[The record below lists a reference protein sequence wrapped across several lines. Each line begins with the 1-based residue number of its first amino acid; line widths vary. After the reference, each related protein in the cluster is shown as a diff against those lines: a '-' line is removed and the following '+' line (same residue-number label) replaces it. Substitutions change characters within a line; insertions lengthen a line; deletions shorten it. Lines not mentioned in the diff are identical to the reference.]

1 MHPLPSPTRS
11 DPPAYIGHRCK
22 WHRIPASRNLS
33 QPGQIDPAGLDWA
46 RTYEAST
53 GRTDTLTVMRDAT
66 EVFFSD
72 LDYDPAGNVTAR
84 TQRVGGLAD
93 AWTYDYDPA
102 GRMVA
107 ADGPGTA
114 SDASYGW
121 DGASNRISLTV
132 AGATDATVYDT
143 AGLPVSSSGA
153 SGSVTYA
160 HDGEGN
166 LTAIDRPGTSTDL
179 ELTYD
184 GWGQMVSSRT
194 GGGTGPLTTYG
205 IDPLGRL
212 VTKTTNST
220 TTAIDHR
227 GLSEDPIRVAEGSTP
242 ATTYAWGISGAIATA
257 TDGVTRMLVRDLH
270 GDVVAATDA
279 AGALESTH
287 RYTPWGETRAVTDPA
302 EPEPAGTTRLGF
314 QGEPTHAE
322 AGIVDMGIRF
332 YLPVLGRFTT
342 RDVLFGELTS
352 PGSLNQYG
360 YGAANPITF
369 IDPTGMKPCDPS
381 KGRCVHSP
389 YGSSTS
395 GGSMAQAHQNYQAA
409 HPPSSPGSSYA
420 SPTATTSRPA
430 RPAPPPSPKAPPG
443 IGRFVAQMED
453 PSLSWE
459 ARSAAAD
466 ALIAEHPRMGP
477 ARVTEWLTSTFG
489 PMNAD
494 LGIVWHE
501 GQLRPG
507 RSSWWI
513 VRAYLNRDI
522 TGEFLAFAGNTG
534 ANCTLSRRAFWLCT
548 GAARGTYGGAG
559 TTYGNVF
566 ITRLSNV
573 PVPLQRHEEVHASQW
588 ARYGPDFYNIYLAV
602 HLYFSP
608 GNGCNY
614 FEEEAGFRRGGYR
627 WCL

>member
-1 MHPLPSPTRS
+1 
-11 DPPAYIGHRCK
+11 
-22 WHRIPASRNLS
+22 
-33 QPGQIDPAGLDWA
+33 
-46 RTYEAST
+46 
-53 GRTDTLTVMRDAT
+53 
-66 EVFFSD
+66 
-72 LDYDPAGNVTAR
+72 
-84 TQRVGGLAD
+84 
-93 AWTYDYDPA
+93 
-102 GRMVA
+102 
-107 ADGPGTA
+107 
-114 SDASYGW
+114 
-121 DGASNRISLTV
+121 
-132 AGATDATVYDT
+132 
-143 AGLPVSSSGA
+143 
-153 SGSVTYA
+153 
-160 HDGEGN
+160 
-166 LTAIDRPGTSTDL
+166 
-179 ELTYD
+179 
-184 GWGQMVSSRT
+184 
-194 GGGTGPLTTYG
+194 
-205 IDPLGRL
+205 
-212 VTKTTNST
+212 
-220 TTAIDHR
+220 
-227 GLSEDPIRVAEGSTP
+227 
-242 ATTYAWGISGAIATA
+242 
-257 TDGVTRMLVRDLH
+257 
-270 GDVVAATDA
+270 
-279 AGALESTH
+279 
-287 RYTPWGETRAVTDPA
+287 
-302 EPEPAGTTRLGF
+302 
-314 QGEPTHAE
+314 
-322 AGIVDMGIRF
+322 
-332 YLPVLGRFTT
+332 
-342 RDVLFGELTS
+342 
-352 PGSLNQYG
+352 
-360 YGAANPITF
+360 
-369 IDPTGMKPCDPS
+369 
-381 KGRCVHSP
+381 
-389 YGSSTS
+389 
-395 GGSMAQAHQNYQAA
+395 MAQAHQNYQAA